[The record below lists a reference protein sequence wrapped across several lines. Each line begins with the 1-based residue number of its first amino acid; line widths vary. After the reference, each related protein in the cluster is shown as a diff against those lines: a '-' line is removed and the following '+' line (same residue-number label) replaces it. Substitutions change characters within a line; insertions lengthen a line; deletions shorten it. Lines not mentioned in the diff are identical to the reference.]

1 MAAASAAPLRRRQ
14 PSTSR
19 LSKAEC
25 EIFHI
30 AVQHDLAIL
39 RAQVKTNKEAA
50 MKLKIY
56 YRITQDR
63 AGIPMDYTGARH
75 FVVAEGQAVE
85 ELAKAQLAAD
95 YQVPSRAVEIVRI
108 AG

>member
-1 MAAASAAPLRRRQ
+1 L
-14 PSTSR
+14 T
-19 LSKAEC
+19 
-25 EIFHI
+25 
-30 AVQHDLAIL
+30 IL
-39 RAQVKTNKEAA
+39 RAQVKSNEETA

-56 YRITQDR
+56 YHITQDR

-95 YQVPSRAVEIVRI
+95 YQVPLRAVEIVRI